1 MQRGGI
7 RSTLATFFTVALVLL
22 SGVSASA
29 QDAWRVGDPNFF
41 GPKFGSFSVDYNNG
55 RDIILIEEEAERT
68 YDAVFHET
76 EPWPGKVTLCPD
88 PGASLD
94 CGTSTSGWVSGTVA
108 LPFCGQVVENCI
120 EALAVGTS
128 TSMEAAT
135 YVKSGYGFSFKGDPS
150 RGIPNG
156 SGPSVFEA
164 KHRHS
169 SGNQYLVAAMLNFSA
184 EAKGIQA
191 NNFSVRVF
199 PMVERPS
206 SLPMPEPSVCDTADG
221 KGIRQ
226 CIQHFEECVYQVPG
240 TCGVAQDFAP
250 NTRVKVTLRL
260 SNEVSGWFRGRIQAP
275 EITVAPIDNKYSKV
289 EVSGEPVVVPRLVS
303 TYVAGQDGP
312 NIVGSP
318 KEVGHTGPFTLFAA
332 ASARGIDIVNGLR
345 SHVKDTATAVNTVW
359 MINSITAGQAAGD
372 AAGCFADTSRLL
384 GIVTTNAMAYTGTV
398 PDYKDGYLSYRVA
411 GMHFMPDGK
420 TEVLGTYDL
429 VMRSDVA
436 RCVYGF
442 SKAPVSA
449 TIQVV
454 GTAGEEKVATTIVNE
469 KDGWLKLAA
478 YGFTFSEKEVRVT
491 ITQAKEPVKVSA
503 NLAKF
508 TGKASKLTASQR
520 YAVEVLIAGVDLE
533 ANTSAT
539 CTALYVKASDRNLA
553 TARAK
558 AACAYVKTLAPG
570 FKITSVAKQTKTK
583 SLDGRV
589 TIVSQ

>member
-7 RSTLATFFTVALVLL
+7 RSTLATLFTVALVLT
-22 SGVSASA
+22 SGVSAQA

-41 GPKFGSFSVDYNNG
+41 GPKFGSFNVDYNNG
-55 RDIILIEEEAERT
+55 RDIILIEEEGERT
-68 YDAVFHET
+68 FDAVFHET
-76 EPWPGKVTLCPD
+76 QPWPGTVTLCPD
-88 PGASLD
+88 PGQSLD

-108 LPFCGQVVENCI
+108 LPFCGEVVENCI

-128 TSMEAAT
+128 TSMQAAT
-135 YVKSGYGFSFKGDPS
+135 YVKSGYGFAFKGDPA

-156 SGPSVFEA
+156 SGPAVFESSHA
-164 KHRHS
+164 HS
-169 SGNQYLVAAMLNFSA
+169 NGNQYLVAAMLNFSA
-184 EAKGIQA
+184 EKKGIQA

-199 PMVERPS
+199 PMVERAS
-206 SLPMPEPSVCDTADG
+206 NLPMPEPSVCDTADG
-221 KGIRQ
+221 KGLRQ

-250 NTRVKVTLRL
+250 DTRVKVTLRL
-260 SNEVSGWFRGRIQAP
+260 SNEVSGWFRGRLQAP
-275 EITVAPIDNKYSKV
+275 EITVNPIDSRYSKV

-303 TYVAGQDGP
+303 TYVTGQDGP
-312 NIVGSP
+312 NIIGSP
-318 KEVGHTGPFTLFAA
+318 TEVGHTGPFTLFAA

-345 SHVKDTATAVNTVW
+345 NHVKDTATAVNTVW
-359 MINSITAGQAAGD
+359 MINSITAGQAAGG

-411 GMHFMPDGK
+411 GMHYMPDGK

-469 KDGWLKLAA
+469 RDGWLRLAA

-491 ITQAKEPVKVSA
+491 LTQAPQPKKVSTT
-503 NLAKF
+503 LAKF
-508 TGKASKLTASQR
+508 GGKVTKLTSRQRLAIEVLMLDTEANSKAS
-520 YAVEVLIAGVDLE
+520 
-533 ANTSAT
+533 
-539 CTALYVKASDRNLA
+539 CTAYFVKASEKSLA
-553 TARAK
+553 IARAK
-558 AACAYVKTLAPG
+558 SACAYAKTLNPKLAY
-570 FKITSVAKQTKTK
+570 TSVAKQTKTA
-583 SLDGRV
+583 SLNGRV
-589 TIVSQ
+589 VLASN

>member
-1 MQRGGI
+1 MQHGGI
-7 RSTLATFFTVALVLL
+7 RSTLATLFTVALVLV

-41 GPKFGSFSVDYNNG
+41 GPKFGSFNVDYNNG

-76 EPWPGKVTLCPD
+76 QPWPGKVTLCPD
-88 PGASLD
+88 PGLSLD

-128 TSMEAAT
+128 TSMQAAT
-135 YVKSGYGFSFKGDPS
+135 YVKSGYGFEFKGDPA

-156 SGPSVFEA
+156 SGPSVFESSHA
-164 KHRHS
+164 HS
-169 SGNQYLVAAMLNFSA
+169 NGNQYLVAAMLNFSA
-184 EAKGIQA
+184 ENNRIQA
-191 NNFSVRVF
+191 NQLSVRVF
-199 PMVERPS
+199 PMVERAS
-206 SLPMPEPSVCDTADG
+206 SLPMPEPSVCDTADR
-221 KGIRQ
+221 KGLRQ

-250 NTRVKVTLRL
+250 DTRLKVTLKL
-260 SNEVSGWFRGRIQAP
+260 NNEVSGWFRGRLQAP
-275 EITVAPIDNKYSKV
+275 EINVTPIDSKYSKV

-312 NIVGSP
+312 NIIGSP
-318 KEVGHTGPFTLFAA
+318 TEVGHTGPFTLFAA
-332 ASARGIDIVNGLR
+332 ASARGIEVVNGLR
-345 SHVKDTATAVNTVW
+345 NHVKDTATAVNTVW
-359 MINSITAGQAAGD
+359 MINSITAGQAAGG

-384 GIVTTNAMAYTGTV
+384 GIVTTNAMAYTGTI

-469 KDGWLKLAA
+469 RDGWLKLAA

-508 TGKASKLTASQR
+508 TGKATKLSASQKF
-520 YAVEVLIAGVDLE
+520 AIEVLLVGVDQE

-553 TARAK
+553 TARAR
-558 AACAYVKTLAPG
+558 AACAHVKTLAPG
-570 FKITSVAKQTKTK
+570 FRITSVAKQTKTK

-589 TIVSQ
+589 TVVSQ

>member
-7 RSTLATFFTVALVLL
+7 RSTLATLFAVALVLT
-22 SGVSASA
+22 SGVSAQA
-29 QDAWRVGDPNFF
+29 RDAWRVMDPGFF
-41 GPKFGSFSVDYNNG
+41 GPKFGSFNVDYNNG
-55 RDIILIEEEAERT
+55 RDIILIEEEGERT
-68 YDAVFHET
+68 FDAVFHET
-76 EPWPGKVTLCPD
+76 QPWPGKVTLCPD
-88 PGASLD
+88 PGQSLD
-94 CGTSTSGWVSGTVA
+94 CGTSISGWVSGTVA
-108 LPFCGQVVENCI
+108 LPFCAQVVENCI

-128 TSMEAAT
+128 TSMQPAT
-135 YVKSGYGFSFKGDPS
+135 YVKSGYGFAFKGDPA

-156 SGPSVFEA
+156 SGPSVFESSHA
-164 KHRHS
+164 HS
-169 SGNQYLVAAMLNFSA
+169 NGNQYLVAAMLNFSA
-184 EAKGIQA
+184 ETRGIQA
-191 NNFSVRVF
+191 NNLSVRVF
-199 PMVERPS
+199 PMVERAS
-206 SLPMPEPSVCDTADG
+206 NLPMPEPSVCETADG
-221 KGIRQ
+221 KGLRQ

-250 NTRVKVTLRL
+250 DTRVKVTLRL
-260 SNEVSGWFRGRIQAP
+260 SNEVSGWFRGRLQAP
-275 EITVAPIDNKYSKV
+275 EITVNPIDSRYSKV
-289 EVSGEPVVVPRLVS
+289 EVSGEPVLVPRLVS
-303 TYVAGQDGP
+303 TYVTGQDGP
-312 NIVGSP
+312 NIIGSP
-318 KEVGHTGPFTLFAA
+318 TEVGHTGPFTLFAA

-345 SHVKDTATAVNTVW
+345 NHVKDTATAVNTVW
-359 MINSITAGQAAGD
+359 MINSITAGQAAGG

-411 GMHFMPDGK
+411 GMHYMPDGK

-469 KDGWLKLAA
+469 RDGWLRLAA

-491 ITQAKEPVKVSA
+491 LTQAPQPKNVST

-508 TGKASKLTASQR
+508 SGRVTKLTSGQKLSIEA
-520 YAVEVLIAGVDLE
+520 LMLDTE
-533 ANTSAT
+533 ANSRAT
-539 CTALYVKASDRNLA
+539 CTAYFAKASDKNLA

-558 AACAYVKTLAPG
+558 AACDYARTLNPRLEY
-570 FKITSVAKQTKTK
+570 TWVAKRTQVKGVE
-583 SLDGRV
+583 GRV
-589 TIVSQ
+589 TLASN

>member
-7 RSTLATFFTVALVLL
+7 RPTLATLLTVALVLI
-22 SGVSASA
+22 SGVSAQA
-29 QDAWRVGDPNFF
+29 QDAWRVLDPGFF

-55 RDIILIEEEAERT
+55 RDIILVEEEAERT

-76 EPWPGKVTLCPD
+76 QPWPGTVTLCEN
-88 PGASLD
+88 PGPNLD

-108 LPFCGQVVENCI
+108 LPFCGQVVENCV
-120 EALAVGTS
+120 EALSVGTS

-135 YVKSGYGFSFKGDPS
+135 FVGSGYGFAFKGDPS

-164 KHRHS
+164 KHPHS
-169 SGNQYLVAAMLNFSA
+169 NGNKYLVAAMLNFGAQPSF
-184 EAKGIQA
+184 IQA
-191 NNFSVRVF
+191 NQLSVRVF
-199 PMVERPS
+199 PMVERSS
-206 SLPMPEPSVCDTADG
+206 SLPMPKPSVCETADG
-221 KGIRQ
+221 KGLRQ
-226 CIQHFEECVYQVPG
+226 CIQHYEECVYQVPG

-250 NTRVKVTLRL
+250 DTRVKVTLRL
-260 SNEVSGWFRGRIQAP
+260 SNEVSGWFRGRLQAP
-275 EITVAPIDNKYSKV
+275 EISVTPIDPKYSKV

-303 TYVAGQDGP
+303 SYVVGVDGP
-312 NIVGSP
+312 NIVGRP
-318 KEVGHTGPFTLFAA
+318 QDNGHTGPFTIFKS
-332 ASARGIDIVNGLR
+332 ASARGIEIVNGLR
-345 SHVKDTATAVNTVW
+345 NHVKDTATAVNTVW
-359 MINSITAGQAAGD
+359 MINSITAGQAAGG

-411 GMHFMPDGK
+411 GMHYMPDGK

-454 GTAGEEKVATTIVNE
+454 GAAGEEKVATTIVNE
-469 KDGWLKLAA
+469 RDGWLRLAA

-491 ITQAKEPVKVSA
+491 LTQAPQPKKLSTSLARFSGKV
-503 NLAKF
+503 
-508 TGKASKLTASQR
+508 TKLSSGQKQAI
-520 YAVEVLIAGVDLE
+520 EVLMLDTE
-533 ANTSAT
+533 ANSRAT
-539 CTALYVKASDRNLA
+539 CTAFYVKVSDKNLA

-558 AACAYVKTLAPG
+558 AACDYASGLNPKLAY
-570 FKITSVAKQTKTK
+570 TSVAKQTKTA
-583 SLDGRV
+583 SLNGRV
-589 TIVSQ
+589 VLASN